1 MAQVETSVPEP
12 PLPPPPPPP
21 PTGDVQPDAG
31 PQVGQ
36 LTTGWRITVLATWVL
51 VFLAYTAV
59 WKASRELGLATW
71 WLGPT
76 AEPRP
81 FPVLLVPFV
90 APLAMIIATINN
102 SRRLPWYGLAAAA
115 VGVAIAI
122 GDLGTFR
129 RLGLVELGIA
139 VAAAA
144 VSVASMAGQY
154 RAAATS
160 SSSTDLSGG
169 RAPLRSGGSELG
181 R

>member
-1 MAQVETSVPEP
+1 MAAVETSLPPPAPQP
-12 PLPPPPPPP
+12 PLPPPA
-21 PTGDVQPDAG
+21 DAVERDEA

-36 LTTGWRITVLATWVL
+36 LTTGWRVTVLATWIL

-76 AEPRP
+76 AEPRAIP
-81 FPVLLVPFV
+81 ILLVPFV
-90 APLAMIIATINN
+90 APLAMILATINN

-115 VGVAIAI
+115 VGVAIAL

-129 RLGLVELGIA
+129 RLGLIEFGIA
-139 VAAAA
+139 VAAGA

-154 RAAATS
+154 RSVA
-160 SSSTDLSGG
+160 G
-169 RAPLRSGGSELG
+169 R
-181 R
+181 

>member
-1 MAQVETSVPEP
+1 MAAVETS
-12 PLPPPPPPP
+12 LPPPPPPAP
-21 PTGDVQPDAG
+21 PHTGAVEHDDG
-31 PQVGQ
+31 PRAGQ
-36 LTTGWRITVLATWVL
+36 LTAGWRVTVLATWVL

-81 FPVLLVPFV
+81 IPVLLLPFV
-90 APLAMIIATINN
+90 APVTMIIATINN

-115 VGVAIAI
+115 VGVAIAV

-139 VAAAA
+139 VAAGA
-144 VSVASMAGQY
+144 VSVASMAGRY
-154 RAAATS
+154 RAVAA
-160 SSSTDLSGG
+160 
-169 RAPLRSGGSELG
+169 R
-181 R
+181 

>member
-1 MAQVETSVPEP
+1 M
-12 PLPPPPPPP
+12 
-21 PTGDVQPDAG
+21 
-31 PQVGQ
+31 
-36 LTTGWRITVLATWVL
+36 LATWVL

-90 APLAMIIATINN
+90 APLAMMIATINN

-139 VAAAA
+139 VAAAPSRSRRWRGSTA
-144 VSVASMAGQY
+144 PPPPVRVARICQVGERRCAAAAASREVS
-154 RAAATS
+154 RAAC
-160 SSSTDLSGG
+160 
-169 RAPLRSGGSELG
+169 LRDEPDQ
-181 R
+181 

>member
-1 MAQVETSVPEP
+1 M
-12 PLPPPPPPP
+12 
-21 PTGDVQPDAG
+21 
-31 PQVGQ
+31 
-36 LTTGWRITVLATWVL
+36 LATWVL

-90 APLAMIIATINN
+90 APLAMMIATINN

-139 VAAAA
+139 VAAGA

-154 RAAATS
+154 RAAAS
-160 SSSTDLSGG
+160 RQPESHGIARWASAAAQRRQRARQVSRAACLRDEPDSVGSLGVG
-169 RAPLRSGGSELG
+169 RDATKILTTLPR